1 VGSYPKGAS
10 PYGILDMA
18 GNVWEWVQDWYD
30 PGFYRDSPNQSPQG
44 PESGSE
50 RVVRGGS
57 WANGA
62 DLVRSANRSSEKPES
77 KLNILGF
84 RLALDGK

>member
-1 VGSYPKGAS
+1 
-10 PYGILDMA
+10 MA

-30 PGFYRDSPNQSPQG
+30 PGFYKNSPHAAPQG
-44 PESGSE
+44 PVTGSE
-50 RVVRGGS
+50 RSVRGGS

-77 KLNILGF
+77 TLNILGF